1 MSVVTQDIKVGDGEH
16 AVHFYERD
24 SQLAGLVGAYLID
37 AADTGAA
44 ALVIATADHARLFE
58 AELAAAGIDADSLR
72 DRQQLVLLDAA
83 ATLAA
88 FMPQDRID
96 GEIFREVIGT
106 VVRRASEHGR
116 AVRAYGEMVA
126 LLWDRGDVAAA
137 IELETLWND
146 LQLELDFALLCA
158 YRSESASEQG
168 DLHAVAEVCRLH
180 SKVLDTREFAPER
193 YAPREA
199 RRFVSQVLRRH
210 GHDGSILDDARLIVS
225 ELATN
230 AVVHARSSFS
240 VMLKTEGSRVRVSV
254 ADASKAE
261 PRLREQNPR
270 ADRGHGLALIATVAK
285 RWGIEATDAG
295 KTVWA
300 ELPDRHREAAR
311 G

>member
-44 ALVIATADHARLFE
+44 AVVIATADHARLFE
-58 AELAAAGIDADSLR
+58 AELDAAGIDADSLR
-72 DRQQLVLLDAA
+72 GRQQLLVLDAA
-83 ATLAA
+83 ATLEA
-88 FMPQDRID
+88 FMPERRID

-106 VVRRASEHGR
+106 VVRRASQHGR
-116 AVRAYGEMVA
+116 AVRAYGEMVS
-126 LLWDRGDVAAA
+126 LLWERGDVAAA
-137 IELETLWND
+137 IELETRWND

-158 YRSESASEQG
+158 YRSESASEEG
-168 DLHAVAEVCRLH
+168 HLHAVAEVCRLH
-180 SKVLDTREFAPER
+180 SKVLDTREFAPGR
-193 YAPREA
+193 CAPAEA

-210 GHDGSILDDARLIVS
+210 GHEGSTLDDAKLIVS

-230 AVVHARSSFS
+230 AIVHARSSFS

-254 ADASKAE
+254 ADASHVE
-261 PRLREQNPR
+261 PRLREQNPV
-270 ADRGHGLALIATVAK
+270 ADRGRGLALVATVAK
-285 RWGIEATDAG
+285 RWGVEATDAG

-300 ELPDRHREAAR
+300 DLTDPHRAAH